1 MVQNQEQKLPTKFM
15 SFVLKSILFSP
26 HKSVTATS
34 TQQEKEHAVN
44 HTLCKQDCGIPHL
57 RESYKSL
64 TTA

>member
-1 MVQNQEQKLPTKFM
+1 MVQNEEQKLPTKFM
-15 SFVLKSILFSP
+15 SFVLKSILFLPTQIS
-26 HKSVTATS
+26 HLS
-34 TQQEKEHAVN
+34 TKQEKEHAVN